1 MANEFFN
8 INTFRQKLNGGSK
21 ANLFRILIEPETD
34 ITGVDLSNLSI
45 LCKSGA
51 IPAFT
56 LGVIEVPFR
65 GRRIKVPGDRT
76 YADWTATIVNDDAQ
90 AVRKSFDNWLNYII
104 DVNGENE
111 LRIGTDSYR
120 CKITVQ
126 QLRPDGTVARVY
138 ELYDAFPTDVSTID
152 LSYDT
157 TDAIQEFTVT
167 FQYHYLDVGATSEAG
182 TDASD
187 PGAGTSNASSAAG
200 AKATTAAPLGNGPGG
215 KGK

>member
-1 MANEFFN
+1 MATAINEFFS
-8 INTFRQKLNGGSK
+8 IDTFRQKLNGGSK
-21 ANLFRILIEPETD
+21 ANLFRIIIEPDEA

-65 GRRIKVPGDRT
+65 GRRIKIPGDRT

-90 AVRKSFDNWLNYII
+90 AVRISFDNWLNSII
-104 DVNGENE
+104 DVNGEND
-111 LRIGTDSYR
+111 LRTGTDSYR
-120 CKITVQ
+120 ATIKVQ

-138 ELYDAFPTDVSTID
+138 ELYDAFPTDVSAID

-167 FQYHYLDVGATSEAG
+167 FQYHYLDVGGTSAAG
-182 TDASD
+182 VDAGN
-187 PGAGTSNASSAAG
+187 PGASTSSASSAG
-200 AKATTAAPLGNGPGG
+200 SSKDKATTAA
-215 KGK
+215 K

>member
-1 MANEFFN
+1 MATNEFFN

-21 ANLFRILIEPETD
+21 ANLFRIQIEPEET

-65 GRRIKVPGDRT
+65 GRKIKIPGDRT

-90 AVRKSFDNWLNYII
+90 NVRKSFDNWLNSII
-104 DVNGENE
+104 DVNGENS
-111 LRIGTDSYR
+111 LRDGTDSYR
-120 CKITVQ
+120 CTITVS

-138 ELYDAFPTDVSTID
+138 QLYDAFPTDVSAID

-157 TDAIQEFTVT
+157 TDAVQEFTVT
-167 FQYHYLDVGATSEAG
+167 FQYHYLDVGATSETG
-182 TDASD
+182 TDAKTPD
-187 PGAGTSNASSAAG
+187 AGVAG
-200 AKATTAAPLGNGPGG
+200 
-215 KGK
+215 

>member
-1 MANEFFN
+1 MATENFFN

-21 ANLFRILIEPETD
+21 ANLFQILIEPDET
-34 ITGVDLSNLSI
+34 ITGVDLSDTSI

-65 GRRIKVPGDRT
+65 GRRIKIPGDRT

-90 AVRKSFDNWLNYII
+90 NIRKSFDNWMKYIN
-104 DVNGENE
+104 DPNGENSLTE
-111 LRIGTDSYR
+111 RAADDSYR

-126 QLRPDGTVARVY
+126 QLRPDGGIARVY
-138 ELYDAFPTDVSTID
+138 ELYDAFPTDVSAID

-157 TDAIQEFTVT
+157 TDAVQEFTVT
-167 FQYHYLDVGATSEAG
+167 FQYHYLDVGATSVAG
-182 TDASD
+182 TDAPK
-187 PGAGTSNASSAAG
+187 PGASTSSESSAKKKENA
-200 AKATTAAPLGNGPGG
+200 
-215 KGK
+215 